1 MNYFTHGREFLDRP
15 YFVAGTA
22 LPDWLNVVNR
32 RVRLR
37 RKRVE
42 PFLRSID
49 PIQQEIAAGVIQH
62 QADDAWFH
70 RTRAFAE
77 LSLQFAVSIRDQL
90 PHDDGLRPSFLGHI
104 LVELLLDDCLAQR
117 DPKRLST
124 YYACLENIEPPH
136 VADFVRRVTG
146 RDAEELAVFIP
157 RFLQVRFLYDYAE
170 DAKLLYRLNQVIQ
183 RVGLAKIPDAMTGL
197 LPSLRAAVQ
206 QRATELLTATADV
219 VSGEAP

>member
-1 MNYFTHGREFLDRP
+1 MNYFTHGRQFLDRP

-37 RKRVE
+37 RKKVE

-62 QADDAWFH
+62 HTDDDWFH

-90 PHDDGLRPSFLGHI
+90 PKDDGLRPSFLGHI
-104 LVELLLDDCLAQR
+104 LVELLLDDYLAQR

-136 VADFVRRVTG
+136 VVDFVRRVTG

-170 DAKLLYRLNQVIQ
+170 DAKLLYRLNQVMQ

-206 QRATELLTATADV
+206 QRATELLTRDH
-219 VSGEAP
+219 